1 MTNVLARLGAD
12 KYSDFDFDLDHFS
25 LDSNVIAEYFE
36 GSSQV
41 IVKGRLKANISFWQ
55 SIGASKF
62 ILDTLSCYKIPFS
75 REPASVFLTNNRSA
89 LSESDFVESA
99 IQELLSV
106 GSIVSCSCPPDV
118 VNPLSVSVQSSG
130 KKRLILDLR
139 HVNFFVNKS
148 KVKFEDAQSML
159 NSFIGESPSNLWA
172 FSFDIKSGYH
182 HIEIYP
188 SHQRSLGFSWV
199 FNGVRKYFKFV
210 VLRLGLS
217 TGPYIFTKVMRP
229 LVKHLRSQ
237 ALRIVVYLDDGLGVC
252 GSKDTCLRQSLLV
265 HSDLISSGFVPNKD
279 KCMWIPVQLLRW
291 LGFLWDFAQGLLFI
305 PEDKISVLLASIRDI
320 SSSRIVTARMLAQVT
335 GRIISCM
342 LVFGHICKIMTKA
355 LHSVIDSGAYW
366 NARVFLTTQAISELN
381 YWCAN
386 ARALNSRPF
395 VYPVNIPH
403 HIVYSDASEV
413 ACASYIY
420 VEGFPVAHKNFD
432 DLEMKQSSTWRELK
446 SVSFA
451 LRSAPILHNCSVKLY
466 IDNKAV
472 AFITDSG
479 SNKPHLNAIAK
490 DIFSFTSVHG
500 IRLSVEWIPRTL
512 NQKADYYSKIVDF
525 DDWCV
530 SNDYFREIDSR
541 WGPFTVD
548 CFASYANTKLPR
560 FYSRFYSPNT
570 LGVDA
575 LSHSW
580 EGENCWL
587 VPLISLITQLIEHFK
602 SCKCVGA
609 LVVPYWPSAI
619 FWPCIINEERSF
631 RNYILDFLYVAEGKR
646 VFVHGANKKCIFGSD
661 KFSSPVLF
669 LRIDGASLI

>member
-1 MTNVLARLGAD
+1 MLSRLGPD
-12 KYSDFDFDLDHFS
+12 KYSDFDFDHIS
-25 LDSNVIAEYFE
+25 LDSNFAEYFE

-41 IVKGRLKANISFWQ
+41 IVKGRLKVNISFWQ
-55 SIGASKF
+55 NIGASKF
-62 ILDTLSCYKIPFS
+62 ILDTLSFGYKIPFS
-75 REPASVFLTNNRSA
+75 REPTSVFLINNRSA
-89 LSESDFVESA
+89 LAESEFVESA

-106 GSIVSCSCPPDV
+106 GSIVSCFSPPDV
-118 VNPLSVSVQSSG
+118 VNPLSVSVQSNG

-148 KVKFEDAQSML
+148 KIKFEDAQSML
-159 NSFIGESPSNLWA
+159 NFFIGESPSNLWA
-172 FSFDIKSGYH
+172 YSFDIKSGYH

-188 SHQRSLGFSWV
+188 SHQRFLGFSWV

-210 VLRLGLS
+210 VLPFGLS

-229 LVKHLRSQ
+229 LVKHWRIQ

-252 GSKDTCLRQSLLV
+252 GTKDTCLRQSLLV

-291 LGFLWDFAQGLLFI
+291 LGYHWDFARGILSI
-305 PEDKISVLLASIRDI
+305 PEDKISVLLASIGEV

-355 LHSVIDSGAYW
+355 LHSVIDSRAYW
-366 NARVFLTTQAISELN
+366 NARVSLTTEAISELN
-381 YWCAN
+381 YWSAN

-403 HIVYSDASEV
+403 RIVYSDASEV

-420 VEGFPVAHKNFD
+420 AEGFPVAHKNFD

-451 LRSAPILHNCSVKLY
+451 LRSFAPVLRNSSVRLY
-466 IDNKAV
+466 TDNKAV

-490 DIFSFTSVHG
+490 DIFCFTSAHG

-512 NQKADYYSKIVDF
+512 NQKADYYSKIVDY

-530 SNDYFREIDSR
+530 SSDYFRNIDSR

-575 LSHSW
+575 LTHSW

-587 VPLISLITQLIEHFK
+587 VPPVCLITQVIEHLK
-602 SCKCVGA
+602 LCKCVGV

-619 FWPCIINEERSF
+619 FWPCIINEDRSF
-631 RNYILDFLYVAEGKR
+631 RSYIVDFLYVAEGRR
-646 VFVHGANKKCIFGSD
+646 VFVHGSNRNSIFGSD

-669 LRIDGASLI
+669 LRINGAS